1 LTINALPP
9 PPSNLLLNPGFELD
23 ANGDGQP
30 DSWST
35 SSKFT
40 RSNAMVHSGSFA
52 GKFLVTDNSSS
63 TVNQTVNNLTA
74 GTMYSFSGWVNIPRT
89 IGLSRFTLKVRW
101 LNASDGLISA
111 QTIKTY
117 TALTLGWDQATAS
130 MVAPA
135 GTTHAQVEMTVET
148 LLLNLNTTVYV
159 DDFVFKQ

>member
-1 LTINALPP
+1 
-9 PPSNLLLNPGFELD
+9 
-23 ANGDGQP
+23 
-30 DSWST
+30 
-35 SSKFT
+35 
-40 RSNAMVHSGSFA
+40 
-52 GKFLVTDNSSS
+52 VTDNSSS

-74 GTMYSFSGWVNIPRT
+74 GTTYSFSGWVNIPPT
-89 IGLSRFTLKVRW
+89 IGLSTFRLRVRW

-111 QTIKTY
+111 QTIKSY